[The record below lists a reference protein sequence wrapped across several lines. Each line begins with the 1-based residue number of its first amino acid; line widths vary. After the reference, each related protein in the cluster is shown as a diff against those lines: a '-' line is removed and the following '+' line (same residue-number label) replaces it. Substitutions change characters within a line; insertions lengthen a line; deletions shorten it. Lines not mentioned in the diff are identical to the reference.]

1 MSRRRS
7 GLAVVAPAKVN
18 LTLAVVGR
26 RSDGYHALES
36 VFARIGLYDDLVA
49 EPLAAWEATD
59 GARDELVVDGD
70 TGYRATG
77 DDLILRAAGLLRR
90 ESRAPLQPMRFRLTK
105 RIPTAAGLG
114 GGSSNAAAALVL
126 GALAWDLEL
135 DQHALLRLAE
145 RLGSDVP
152 FFASTVR
159 IALVRGRGE
168 TVMALGVPAAPLG
181 VLSVTPRER
190 LPTAHVFSALG
201 MLRDR
206 PASNARRV
214 TGKLADL
221 VATGASPAAIVAL
234 APELREA
241 NDLWPAALRV
251 LPALA
256 ELRYELE
263 QTLMVPFLMSG
274 SGPTLIALYPAPGDA
289 QSAAD
294 RLRAALPPTVQ
305 DAAIHA
311 VELPTK
317 R

>member
-1 MSRRRS
+1 
-7 GLAVVAPAKVN
+7 
-18 LTLAVVGR
+18 
-26 RSDGYHALES
+26 
-36 VFARIGLYDDLVA
+36 
-49 EPLAAWEATD
+49 
-59 GARDELVVDGD
+59 
-70 TGYRATG
+70 
-77 DDLILRAAGLLRR
+77 
-90 ESRAPLQPMRFRLTK
+90 
-105 RIPTAAGLG
+105 
-114 GGSSNAAAALVL
+114 
-126 GALAWDLEL
+126 
-135 DQHALLRLAE
+135 
-145 RLGSDVP
+145 
-152 FFASTVR
+152 
-159 IALVRGRGE
+159 
-168 TVMALGVPAAPLG
+168 MALGVPAAPLG

-214 TGKLADL
+214 TGELADL

-274 SGPTLIALYPAPGDA
+274 SGPTLIALYPSPGDA